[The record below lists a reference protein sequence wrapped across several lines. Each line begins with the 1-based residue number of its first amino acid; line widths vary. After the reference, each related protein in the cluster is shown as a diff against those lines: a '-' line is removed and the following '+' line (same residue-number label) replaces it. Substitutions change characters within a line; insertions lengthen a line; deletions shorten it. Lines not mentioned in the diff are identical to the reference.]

1 MSQGR
6 EVHESTPVSRVM
18 WSWDVAR
25 AGVVM
30 PLAADLVS
38 PRGLRGLGPLLRQRR
53 EERQRV
59 VLARA
64 PEGLDLPTGR
74 MSPLG
79 HVIMQSACASTVLCR
94 PTDVG
99 SPGPPSSTTVGGCST
114 GPYAGG
120 AAAVAGDQVGVDD
133 ADGFHEREHRRRAHE
148 REPFP
153 T

>member
-25 AGVVM
+25 AGVVV

-38 PRGLRGLGPLLRQRR
+38 PRGLRGLGPFLRQRR

-79 HVIMQSACASTVLCR
+79 HVIMQSGMRLDR
-94 PTDVG
+94 PVQ
-99 SPGPPSSTTVGGCST
+99 
-114 GPYAGG
+114 A
-120 AAAVAGDQVGVDD
+120 
-133 ADGFHEREHRRRAHE
+133 HRRWLARTPIVYDRWWLFNGAIC
-148 REPFP
+148 RRSRGGGW
-153 T
+153 